1 MPTRSIDRIRRG
13 ARLRKTF
20 VDRVAE
26 RLDEATIPVPPAS
39 RRVARRRQSRFLG
52 ASIVAFSLFSILLV
66 LVRSRKS
73 AEADLVATMRI
84 QKMHHPVL
92 ARVMGVVSWI
102 GFQPQSLIA
111 PASIITFTWLFGS
124 KRDARYLVFAWAGSF
139 ISYTTKLLIRR
150 PRPSGEGITVVVA
163 NLKDT
168 SFPSGHTL
176 HYTAFW
182 GFVTYLLYT
191 KLKGTWLRF
200 GPVGII
206 GTMIGMV
213 GPSRVYLGHHWLTD
227 VLASYSLGSGY
238 LMGLIGLHS
247 RGDDS

>member
-1 MPTRSIDRIRRG
+1 M
-13 ARLRKTF
+13 RKH
-20 VDRVAE
+20 VGDSWAE
-26 RLDEATIPVPPAS
+26 RLDRSSLPVRPAS
-39 RRVARRRQSRFLG
+39 RRVVSRRQSRFFG
-52 ASIVAFSLFSILLV
+52 ASIAAFSIFSILLV

-84 QKMHHPVL
+84 QRIKHPVL
-92 ARVMGVVSWI
+92 ARMMGVVSWM
-102 GFQPQSLIA
+102 GFQPQSLML
-111 PASIITFTWLFGS
+111 PASVITVTWLFGS
-124 KRDARYLVFAWAGSF
+124 RRDAKYLVFAWAGSF
-139 ISYTTKLLIRR
+139 ISYTTKLLIKR
-150 PRPSGEGITVVVA
+150 PRPGGEGIVVAVA

-182 GFVTYLLYT
+182 GFVSYLLYT
-191 KLKGTWLRF
+191 RLRGTWLRF
-200 GPVGII
+200 GPIGIVGTLI
-206 GTMIGMV
+206 GLV

>member
-1 MPTRSIDRIRRG
+1 
-13 ARLRKTF
+13 LRNSV
-20 VDRVAE
+20 VDRLAE
-26 RLDEATIPVPPAS
+26 RLDPTALPVRPA
-39 RRVARRRQSRFLG
+39 RRHVARRRQSRFFG
-52 ASIVAFSLFSILLV
+52 ASIAAFSMFSILLV
-66 LVRSRKS
+66 LVRSRTS

-84 QKMHHPVL
+84 QRMQHPVL
-92 ARVMGVVSWI
+92 ARMMGVVSWM
-102 GFQPQSLIA
+102 GFQPQSLLL
-111 PASIITFTWLFGS
+111 PASVISITWMFGS
-124 KRDARYLVFAWAGSF
+124 KRDAKYLIFAWAGSF
-139 ISYTTKLLIRR
+139 ISFTTKLLIKR
-150 PRPSGEGITVVVA
+150 PRPGGDGIVVAVA

-182 GFVTYLLYT
+182 GFVSYLLYSR
-191 KLKGTWLRF
+191 LRGTWLRF
-200 GPVGII
+200 GPVGIVGALI
-206 GTMIGMV
+206 GLV

>member
-1 MPTRSIDRIRRG
+1 M
-13 ARLRKTF
+13 RKSR
-20 VDRVAE
+20 VDRLAE
-26 RLDEATIPVPPAS
+26 RIDSSPVPFPAAS
-39 RRVARRRQSRFLG
+39 RRVARQRQSRFFG
-52 ASIVAFSLFSILLV
+52 ASVVAFSAFSILLV

-84 QKMHHPVL
+84 QKMRHPML
-92 ARVMGVVSWI
+92 ARIMGIISWP
-102 GFQPQSLIA
+102 GFQPQSLIL
-111 PASIITFTWLFGS
+111 PATMITITWVSGS
-124 KRDARYLVFAWAGSF
+124 RRDARYLIFAWAGSF

-150 PRPSGEGITVVVA
+150 PRPSGEGINVVVA

-176 HYTAFW
+176 HYTVFW
-182 GFVTYLLYT
+182 GFVSYLLYS

-200 GPVGII
+200 GPVSVV
-206 GTMIGMV
+206 GTMIGMI

>member
-1 MPTRSIDRIRRG
+1 M
-13 ARLRKTF
+13 RKRV
-20 VDRVAE
+20 VDRWAE
-26 RLDEATIPVPPAS
+26 RLDQSVVPVPPAS
-39 RRVARRRQSRFLG
+39 RRVARRRQSRFFG
-52 ASIVAFSLFSILLV
+52 ASVAAFSIFSILLV

-84 QKMHHPVL
+84 QKMRHPVL
-92 ARVMGVVSWI
+92 ARVMGVISWM
-102 GFQPQSLIA
+102 GFQPQSLML
-111 PASIITFTWLFGS
+111 PASVISITFLFGS
-124 KRDARYLVFAWAGSF
+124 KRDAKYLAFAWAGSF

-150 PRPSGEGITVVVA
+150 PRPAGEGITVVVA

-182 GFVTYLLYT
+182 GFVSYLLYT

-200 GPVGII
+200 GPVGIV
-206 GTMIGMV
+206 GAMIGMI

-227 VLASYSLGSGY
+227 VLASYCLGSGY
-238 LMGLIGLHS
+238 LMGLIGLHT
-247 RGDDS
+247 RGEDS